1 MKFSVFSRFLLAS
14 LILLLAG
21 CNHKEFCY
29 KHPHSA
35 RVKVVF
41 DWRDAPDANP
51 DGMCVFF
58 YPEDGGEY
66 RRYDFN
72 NTTGGEIE
80 LTLGRYRI
88 ICYNNDTET
97 VYFTGMSRYDT
108 HSILSPESGMFEP
121 LGYSSSFV
129 PRASEDERIVRVPE
143 MMWGCHATEV
153 ELTPDQVKY
162 LSAPVYNVAPEDDRA
177 HTLTISRDLEIV
189 LYPHELVSRYTLE
202 VRNVENLSHATQ
214 MCASLTGM
222 SGMIKMDLETLDNES
237 VTLPYACYKYNET
250 TLRGNFYTFGH
261 SLQNPD
267 PPYVVLYVWMDD
279 GKIYCY
285 GLGENRFDLTEQVHT
300 APDPR
305 NVFLV
310 IDGLGLPRPIS
321 NGSGFGP
328 SVDDWQE
335 EHHDLEM

>member
-1 MKFSVFSRFLLAS
+1 MKFSLFSRFLLAS

-21 CNHKEFCY
+21 CNHKGFCY
-29 KHPHSA
+29 NHPHSA

-129 PRASEDERIVRVPE
+129 PRASEDERIVRVSE

-237 VTLPYACYKYNET
+237 VTLP
-250 TLRGNFYTFGH
+250 
-261 SLQNPD
+261 
-267 PPYVVLYVWMDD
+267 
-279 GKIYCY
+279 
-285 GLGENRFDLTEQVHT
+285 
-300 APDPR
+300 
-305 NVFLV
+305 
-310 IDGLGLPRPIS
+310 
-321 NGSGFGP
+321 
-328 SVDDWQE
+328 
-335 EHHDLEM
+335 